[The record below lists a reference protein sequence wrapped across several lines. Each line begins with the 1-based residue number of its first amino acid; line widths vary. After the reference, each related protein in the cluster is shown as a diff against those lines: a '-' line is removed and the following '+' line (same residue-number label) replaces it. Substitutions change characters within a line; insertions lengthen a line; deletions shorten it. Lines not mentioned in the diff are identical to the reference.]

1 VPFTIVSFHAHPD
14 DEVLFTGGTLAR
26 LAAEGH
32 RVVLAVATD
41 GAAGLA
47 SAEHHEGTLA
57 RKRMRELEES
67 AAILGC
73 AAVVTFGFVDSGWR
87 TAAPVDAFSRLPVAQ
102 ASGPLT
108 ALLERERADAL
119 TIYDRAGGYGH
130 PDHRQVHRVGSHAAR
145 AAGTPLVLEATVDR
159 AVIRPL
165 VRVVAAVPG
174 LLPEVRLA
182 DYDHAYSASEDI
194 THRTDVRAH
203 ADQKRRAMQAHASQA
218 SSSGGARTLGL
229 LLRLPTA
236 LFRRALGREWFVEQG
251 RASGPVLDDVLTT
264 LRPPGRP
271 TSPPV

>member
-1 VPFTIVSFHAHPD
+1 MAPYPGPVPFTIVSFHAHPD

-41 GAAGLA
+41 GGAGLA

-57 RKRMRELEES
+57 RRRMRELEES

-73 AAVVTFGFVDSGWR
+73 ASVVTFGFVDSGWR
-87 TAAPVDAFSRLPVAQ
+87 TRAPVDAFSRLPVAES
-102 ASGPLT
+102 SGPLA

-119 TIYDRAGGYGH
+119 TIYDQAGGYGH

-145 AAGTPLVLEATVDR
+145 AVGTPLVLEATVDR

-165 VRVVAAVPG
+165 VRLVAAVPG

-182 DYDHAYSASEDI
+182 DYDRAYSATEDI
-194 THRTDVRAH
+194 THRTDVRGY

-229 LLRLPTA
+229 LLRAPTP

-251 RASGPVLDDVLTT
+251 RPPGPVLDDVLTT
-264 LRPPGRP
+264 LRQPR
-271 TSPPV
+271 